1 MTLTDEQLERYS
13 RHILLKEIGGEG
25 QQKLLKARVL
35 VVGAGGLGAPT
46 LLYLAAAGVGTIG
59 IADSDIVTLSNLQRQ
74 IAYGLEDV
82 GKLKITCVQARLSA
96 LNPDVKI
103 IPHAQRID
111 DLNADQIIS
120 GYDIVVDGS
129 DNFTTR
135 FTVNDSCHRLKKT
148 LVSGALQQFNGLLST
163 FKSFIKNDENQ
174 FHPCYR
180 CFMPAIPARDHAPNC
195 SDEGIL
201 GAVAGVLGSLQAVE
215 VIKDLTGAGE
225 GLVGRLLVYEGLSG
239 KFRISVLKRD
249 TACPLCQAR

>member
-35 VVGAGGLGAPT
+35 VIGAGGLGTPT
-46 LLYLAAAGVGTIG
+46 LLYLAAAGIGTIG
-59 IADSDIVTLSNLQRQ
+59 IVDSDIVTLSNLQRQ
-74 IAYGLEDV
+74 IAYSVEDV
-82 GKLKITCVQARLSA
+82 GKPKITCVQVRLSA
-96 LNPDVKI
+96 LNPDIKI
-103 IPHAQRID
+103 VPYAQRLD
-111 DLNADQIIS
+111 NFNADQIINDF
-120 GYDIVVDGS
+120 DIVVDGS

-135 FTVNDSCHRLKKT
+135 FTVNDSCYRLKKT

-163 FKSFIKNDENQ
+163 FKSFAKNDEGQ

-180 CFMPAIPARDHAPNC
+180 CFMPATPPRDPVPNC
-195 SDEGIL
+195 NDEGIL

-239 KFRISVLKRD
+239 RFRISVLKRD
-249 TACPLCQAR
+249 TACPLCRAR